1 MESSNDEIDV
11 FQSIK
16 DEAED
21 CEAGPSGS
29 NAENDETEAES
40 EKVNNTNY
48 KNINYTI

>member
-1 MESSNDEIDV
+1 MESCNDEIDV
-11 FQSIK
+11 FPSIK

-29 NAENDETEAES
+29 NADNDETEAES

-48 KNINYTI
+48 KT